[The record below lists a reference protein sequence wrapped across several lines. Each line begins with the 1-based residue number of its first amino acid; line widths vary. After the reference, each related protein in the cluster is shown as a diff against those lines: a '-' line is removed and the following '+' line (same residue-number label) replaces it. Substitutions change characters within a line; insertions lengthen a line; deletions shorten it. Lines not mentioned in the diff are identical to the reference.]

1 MGPIS
6 MKSHYR
12 AVVIGGGVV
21 GCSVLYHLAKAGW
34 SDVLLIERS
43 ELTSGSSWHAAG
55 GFHTLNGDPNVA
67 RLQAYTVSLYKEL
80 EEISGQSCSLHL
92 TGGVM
97 MADSPER
104 MDFLRLAHAKGR
116 YLGMD
121 TELITPSEARAMFP
135 LMDETKFVGAMWDP
149 VEGHLD
155 PSGTTHAYAKAARKL
170 GAEIVLRN
178 RVTELTQA
186 TDGTWNVVT
195 EQGTVK
201 AEHVVNCGGLW
212 AREIGRMVGL
222 ELPLLAMEH
231 MYLLT
236 EPMPAVEEFNA
247 ATGREMVGVLDFK
260 GEIYTRQERNGV
272 LLGTYEKACKPWSPV
287 ETPWDFGHEL
297 LAPDLDRISPSLEI
311 GFEHFP
317 GIANAGIKQVINGP
331 FTFAPDGNPLVGP
344 VQGLTNFWCACAVM
358 AGFSQG
364 GGVGL
369 ALSNWMVNGEPGF
382 DVWGMDVAR
391 FGEWATLR
399 YTNAK
404 VRENYSRR
412 FSIRFPNEE
421 LPAARPAQTT
431 PLYDTMRAQGA
442 VMGDSWGLE
451 TPLWFA
457 PEGVEAKDVV
467 SFHRSN
473 DFEHV
478 GNEVRATRERVG
490 VTEIANFAKY
500 EIRGSGSADFL
511 NRLMTNRMPKPGRLV
526 LTPMLNEAGK
536 LIGDFTVANMG
547 PGAGEDR
554 FMIWGS
560 SAAQKYHMRW
570 FEQHLPK
577 DGTVRIHRFDQTL
590 VGLSIAGPK
599 SQEVLAG
606 LCDEDVSTS
615 AFRFMDVREMA
626 VAGAPCIVNRIS
638 YTGDLGYEIWMQP
651 AYERLV
657 YSAIKEAGEK
667 HGIVDFGMRAL
678 LSMRLEKNF
687 PTWFRELRPIYGP
700 FEGAME
706 RFVKLEKNE
715 FIGRDAAARENAAGP
730 KLRRVSF
737 IVDALDADVMGD
749 EPIWARIGDRD
760 FGTVEQPHGYGA
772 PRFGADGADVGAPT
786 SPLWGGRT
794 EGSGGGAS
802 AGSADTSPPTPALR
816 ADPPHEGEG
825 KDSFCIRGIRDG
837 EWAVVGWVTSGGYA
851 HWVQKSV
858 AQGYVPAELAGDES
872 AGLFEIE
879 ILGQR
884 RPARINIEPPFDPT
898 GDRMRA

>member
-1 MGPIS
+1 
-6 MKSHYR
+6 MKSHVK

-21 GCSVLYHLAKAGW
+21 GCSVLYHLARAGW
-34 SDVLLIERS
+34 TDVMLIERS

-67 RLQAYTVSLYKEL
+67 KLQAYTVQLYKEL
-80 EEISGQSCSLHL
+80 EELSGQSCGLHL
-92 TGGVM
+92 TGGAMV
-97 MADSPER
+97 ADSPER

-121 TELITPSEARAMFP
+121 TELITPSEVKAMFP
-135 LMDETKFVGAMWDP
+135 LMDEKNFVGAMWDP

-155 PSGTTHAYAKAARKL
+155 PSGTTVAYSKAAKKL

-178 RVTELTQA
+178 PVKELAQDA
-186 TDGTWNVVT
+186 DGTWNVVT

-222 ELPLLAMEH
+222 ELPVLAMEH
-231 MYLLT
+231 HYLLT
-236 EPMPAVEEFNA
+236 EDIPEVMEFNKT
-247 ATGREMVGVLDFK
+247 TGREMIGVMDFK

-287 ETPWDFGHEL
+287 NTPWDFGHEL
-297 LAPDLDRISPSLEI
+297 LAPDLDRIAPSLEV
-311 GFEHFP
+311 GFRHFP
-317 GIANAGIKQVINGP
+317 GIEKAGIKQMINGP

-344 VQGLTNFWCACAVM
+344 VQGLTNYWTACAVM

-369 ALSNWMVNGEPGF
+369 ALSNWMVNGDPGF

-391 FGEWATLR
+391 WGEWATLR

-431 PLYDTMRAQGA
+431 PLYDIMVRDNNA

-457 PEGVEAKDVV
+457 PKGSEAKDIV

-473 DFEHV
+473 DFEPI
-478 GNEVRATRERVG
+478 GEEVRATRERVG

-500 EIRGSGSADFL
+500 EFTGPGAEAFL
-511 NRLMTNRMPKPGRLV
+511 NRILTNRMPKKGRIV
-526 LTPMLNEAGK
+526 LSPMLNEFGK
-536 LIGDFTVANMG
+536 LIGDFTIAH
-547 PGAGEDR
+547 AGDDR
-554 FMIWGS
+554 FMVWGS
-560 SAAQKYHMRW
+560 SAAAKYHMRW
-570 FEQHLPK
+570 FEKHLPK
-577 DGTVRIHRFDQTL
+577 DGPRGSEVRIHRFDQTL

-599 SQEVLAG
+599 SQELLQKLV
-606 LCDEDVSTS
+606 DVDVSS
-615 AFRFMDVREMA
+615 KAFRFMDFREMA
-626 VAGAPCIVNRIS
+626 VGGAPCMVNRIT
-638 YTGDLGYEIWMQP
+638 YTGDLGYEIWMAP

-657 YSAIKEAGEK
+657 YAAIKKAGEEF
-667 HGIVDFGMRAL
+667 GIVDFGMRAL

-700 FEGAME
+700 FEGGME
-706 RFVKLEKNE
+706 RFIKMDKND
-715 FIGRDAAARENAAGP
+715 FIGRDAAAKELADGP
-730 KLRRVSF
+730 KLKRVSF
-737 IVDALDADVMGD
+737 VVDALDADVMGD
-749 EPIWARIGDRD
+749 EPIWAKVSTDY
-760 FGTVEQPHGYGA
+760 GTVEKPHGYGA
-772 PRFGADGADVGAPT
+772 PRFEAAGKEVRTSQAD
-786 SPLWGGRT
+786 
-794 EGSGGGAS
+794 EGAS
-802 AGSADTSPPTPALR
+802 S
-816 ADPPHEGEG
+816 
-825 KDSFCIRGIRDG
+825 IRGIVDG
-837 EWAVVGWVTSGGYA
+837 DWRVVGWVTSGGFA
-851 HWVQKSV
+851 HYVGKSM
-858 AQGYVPAELAGDES
+858 AQGYIPAALAENEEE
-872 AGLFEIE
+872 GLFEIE
-879 ILGQR
+879 ILGR
-884 RPARINIEPPFDPT
+884 RCPARITIDPPFDPA
-898 GDRMRA
+898 GEKMRG

>member
-1 MGPIS
+1 
-6 MKSHYR
+6 MKSHVK

-21 GCSVLYHLAKAGW
+21 GCSVLFHLAKAGW
-34 SDVLLIERS
+34 KDVVLIERS

-67 RLQAYTVSLYKEL
+67 KLQAYTVSLYKEL
-80 EEISGQSCSLHL
+80 EEISGQSCGLHL
-92 TGGVM
+92 TGGAMV
-97 MADSPER
+97 ADSPER
-104 MDFLRLAHAKGR
+104 MDFLRLAHARGR
-116 YLGMD
+116 YLGME
-121 TELITPSEARAMFP
+121 TELITPSEVKAMFP
-135 LMDETKFVGAMWDP
+135 LMDESNFVGAMWDP

-155 PSGTTHAYAKAARKL
+155 PSGTTHAYAKAAQKL

-178 RVTELTQA
+178 RVVELTQEP
-186 TDGTWNVVT
+186 DGTWNVVT

-212 AREIGRMVGL
+212 AREVGRMVGV

-236 EPMPAVEEFNA
+236 EDIPEVMEFNE
-247 ATGREMVGVLDFK
+247 ATGREMIGVMDFK

-272 LLGTYEKACKPWSPV
+272 LLGTYEKQCKPWSPV
-287 ETPWDFGHEL
+287 NTPWDFGHEL
-297 LAPDLDRISPSLEI
+297 LQPDIDRIAPSLEV
-311 GFEHFP
+311 GFRHFP
-317 GIANAGIKQVINGP
+317 GIETAGIKQIINGP

-369 ALSNWMVNGEPGF
+369 ALSNWMVNGDPGF

-431 PLYDTMRAQGA
+431 PLYDTMLGQNA

-457 PEGVEAKDVV
+457 PEGAEPKDIV
-467 SFHRSN
+467 SYHRSN

-478 GNEVRATRERVG
+478 GAEVKAVREGVG

-500 EIRGSGSADFL
+500 EVAGPGAEDFL
-511 NRLMTNRMPKPGRLV
+511 NRLMTNRMPKAGRIA
-526 LTPMLNEAGK
+526 LTPMLNERGK
-536 LIGDFTVANMG
+536 LIGDFTIAK
-547 PGAGEDR
+547 AGEDR
-554 FMIWGS
+554 FMVWGS

-570 FEQHLPK
+570 FERQLPA
-577 DGTVRIHRFDQTL
+577 DGSVRIHRFDQTL
-590 VGLSIAGPK
+590 VGLSIAGPR
-599 SQEVLAG
+599 SRDLLAK
-606 LCDEDVSTS
+606 LTDEDVSGT
-615 AFRFMDVREMA
+615 AFRFMDFREMA
-626 VAGAPCIVNRIS
+626 VGGAPCMVNRVT
-638 YTGDLGYEIWMQP
+638 YTGDLGYELWMAP
-651 AYERLV
+651 AYQRLV
-657 YSAIKEAGEK
+657 YAAIKEAGAEF
-667 HGIVDFGMRAL
+667 GIRDFGMRAL

-700 FEGAME
+700 FEGAMD
-706 RFVKLEKNE
+706 RFIKLEKND
-715 FIGRDAAARENAAGP
+715 FVGREAAAQEKADGG

-737 IVDALDADVMGD
+737 VVDALDADVMGD
-749 EPIWARIGDRD
+749 EPIWAKANGTDY
-760 FGTVEQPHGYGA
+760 GTVENPHGYGA
-772 PRFGADGADVGAPT
+772 PRFDAAGQAIAKRDASQSAGTNGD
-786 SPLWGGRT
+786 
-794 EGSGGGAS
+794 AS
-802 AGSADTSPPTPALR
+802 AVL
-816 ADPPHEGEG
+816 
-825 KDSFCIRGIRDG
+825 GITDG
-837 EWAVVGWVTSGGYA
+837 EWRVVGWITSGGYA
-851 HWVQKSV
+851 HHVGRSM
-858 AQGYVPAELAGDES
+858 AQGYVPTALAEDES
-872 AGLFEIE
+872 DGLFEIE
-879 ILGQR
+879 ILGHR
-884 RPARINIEPPFDPT
+884 RPAKINVEPLFDPA
-898 GDRMRA
+898 GERMRS

>member
-1 MGPIS
+1 
-6 MKSHYR
+6 MKSHAK

-34 SDVLLIERS
+34 TDILLIERS

-67 RLQAYTVSLYKEL
+67 KLQAYTVQLYKEI

-97 MADSPER
+97 MADTPER

-121 TELITPSEARAMFP
+121 TELITPSEAKAMFP
-135 LMDETKFVGAMWDP
+135 LMDETNFVGAMWDP

-178 RVTELTQA
+178 RVVELTQEV
-186 TDGTWNVVT
+186 DGTWNVVT

-212 AREIGRMVGL
+212 AREIGRMVGV
-222 ELPLLAMEH
+222 ELPVLAMEH

-236 EPMPAVEEFNA
+236 EQMPEVEEFNKS
-247 ATGREMVGVLDFK
+247 TGREMIGVLDFK
-260 GEIYTRQERNGV
+260 GEIYTRQERNGI

-287 ETPWDFGHEL
+287 NTPWDFGHEL
-297 LAPDLDRISPSLEI
+297 LQPDIDRIAPSLEI
-311 GFEHFP
+311 GFKHFP
-317 GIANAGIKQVINGP
+317 GIEKAGIKQIINGP
-331 FTFAPDGNPLVGP
+331 FTFALDGNPLVGP

-369 ALSNWMVNGEPGF
+369 ALSNWMVHGDPGF

-431 PLYDTMRAQGA
+431 PLYDTMLANNA

-457 PEGVEAKDVV
+457 PKGSEPKDIV

-473 DFEHV
+473 DFGPIGE
-478 GNEVRATRERVG
+478 EVRATRERVG

-500 EIRGSGSADFL
+500 EVSGPGAEDFL
-511 NRLMTNRMPKPGRLV
+511 NRLMTNRMPKTGRIV
-526 LTPMLNEAGK
+526 LTPMLNEFGR
-536 LIGDFTVANMG
+536 LIGDFTIAK
-547 PGAGEDR
+547 AGEER

-570 FEQHLPK
+570 FEKHLPK
-577 DGTVRIHRFDQTL
+577 DGPRASEVRIHRFDQTL

-599 SQEVLAG
+599 SRDLLQKLV
-606 LCDEDVSTS
+606 DVDISTK
-615 AFRFMDVREMA
+615 AFRFMDFREMA
-626 VAGAPCIVNRIS
+626 VGGAPCMVNRIT
-638 YTGDLGYEIWMQP
+638 YTGDLGYEIWMAP
-651 AYERLV
+651 AYQRLV
-657 YSAIKEAGEK
+657 YKAIKEAGEEF
-667 HGIVDFGMRAL
+667 GLIDFGMRAL

-700 FEGAME
+700 FEGSMD
-706 RFVKLEKNE
+706 RFIKLEKND
-715 FIGRDAAARENAAGP
+715 FIGREAAAREQAAGP

-737 IVDALDADVMGD
+737 IVDAADADVMGD
-749 EPIWARIGDRD
+749 EPIWAKVGGKDY
-760 FGTVEQPHGYGA
+760 GTVEKPHGYGA
-772 PRFGADGADVGAPT
+772 PRFDA
-786 SPLWGGRT
+786 GGKEVR
-794 EGSGGGAS
+794 GSNAAEGAS
-802 AGSADTSPPTPALR
+802 AV
-816 ADPPHEGEG
+816 
-825 KDSFCIRGIRDG
+825 RGIVDG
-837 EWAVVGWVTSGGYA
+837 DWRVVGWVTSGGYA
-851 HWVQKSV
+851 HYVEKSM
-858 AQGYVPAELAGDES
+858 AQGYVPAALAENES

-879 ILGQR
+879 ILGHR
-884 RPARINIEPPFDPT
+884 RPARINVEPPFDPS
-898 GDRMRA
+898 GEKMRT

>member
-1 MGPIS
+1 
-6 MKSHYR
+6 MKSHVK

-34 SDVLLIERS
+34 TDIMLIERS

-67 RLQAYTVSLYKEL
+67 KLQAYTVQLYKEI
-80 EEISGQSCSLHL
+80 EELSGQSCSLHL

-97 MADSPER
+97 MADTPER

-121 TELITPSEARAMFP
+121 TELITPSEAKAMFP
-135 LMDETKFVGAMWDP
+135 LMDETNFVGAMWDP

-155 PSGTTHAYAKAARKL
+155 PSGTTIAYSKAAKKL

-178 RVTELTQA
+178 RVVDLTQQP
-186 TDGTWNVVT
+186 DGTWNVVT
-195 EQGTVK
+195 EQGTVH

-212 AREIGRMVGL
+212 AREIGRMVGV
-222 ELPLLAMEH
+222 ELPVLAMEH

-236 EPMPAVEEFNA
+236 EPMPEVEEFNKS
-247 ATGREMVGVLDFK
+247 TGREMIGVLDFK

-287 ETPWDFGHEL
+287 NTPWDFGHEL
-297 LAPDLDRISPSLEI
+297 LQPDIDRIAPSLEI
-311 GFEHFP
+311 GFKHFP
-317 GIANAGIKQVINGP
+317 GIEKAGIKQIINGP
-331 FTFAPDGNPLVGP
+331 FTFALDGNPLVGP

-369 ALSNWMVNGEPGF
+369 ALSNWMVHGDPGF

-391 FGEWATLR
+391 FGEWASLR

-431 PLYDTMRAQGA
+431 PLYDTMLANNA

-457 PEGVEAKDVV
+457 PKGTEPKDIV

-473 DFEHV
+473 DFGPIGE
-478 GNEVRATRERVG
+478 EVRATRDRVG

-500 EIRGSGSADFL
+500 EVSGPGAEDFL
-511 NRLMTNRMPKPGRLV
+511 NRLMTNRMPKVGRIV
-526 LTPMLNEAGK
+526 LTPMVNEFGK
-536 LIGDFTVANMG
+536 LIGDFTIAKT
-547 PGAGEDR
+547 GEDR

-570 FEQHLPK
+570 FEKHLPK
-577 DGTVRIHRFDQTL
+577 DGPRASEVRIHRFDQTL

-599 SQEVLAG
+599 SRDLLQKLV
-606 LCDEDVSTS
+606 DVDVSTK
-615 AFRFMDVREMA
+615 AFRFMDFREMA
-626 VAGAPCIVNRIS
+626 VGGAPCMVNRIT
-638 YTGDLGYEIWMQP
+638 YTGDLGYEIWMAP
-651 AYERLV
+651 AYQRLV
-657 YSAIKEAGEK
+657 YKAIKEAGAEF
-667 HGIVDFGMRAL
+667 GLVDFGMRAL

-700 FEGAME
+700 FEGSMD
-706 RFVKLEKNE
+706 RFIKLEKND
-715 FIGRDAAARENAAGP
+715 FIGREASAKEHAEGP

-737 IVDALDADVMGD
+737 IVDAADADVMGD
-749 EPIWARIGDRD
+749 EPIWAKVGKDY
-760 FGTVEQPHGYGA
+760 GTVEKPHGYGA
-772 PRFGADGADVGAPT
+772 PRFDT
-786 SPLWGGRT
+786 SGR
-794 EGSGGGAS
+794 EVRGSKAAEGAS
-802 AGSADTSPPTPALR
+802 AV
-816 ADPPHEGEG
+816 
-825 KDSFCIRGIRDG
+825 RGIVDG
-837 EWAVVGWVTSGGYA
+837 DWRVVGWVTSGGYA
-851 HWVQKSV
+851 HYVQKSM
-858 AQGYVPAELAGDES
+858 AQGYVPAALAEDES

-879 ILGQR
+879 ILGHR
-884 RPARINIEPPFDPT
+884 RPARINVEPPFDPS
-898 GDRMRA
+898 GEKMRT

>member
-1 MGPIS
+1 
-6 MKSHYR
+6 MKSHVK

-34 SDVLLIERS
+34 TDIMLIERS

-67 RLQAYTVSLYKEL
+67 KLQAYTVQLYKEI

-97 MADSPER
+97 MADTPER

-121 TELITPSEARAMFP
+121 TELITPSEAKAMFP
-135 LMDETKFVGAMWDP
+135 LMDETNFVGAMWDP

-155 PSGTTHAYAKAARKL
+155 PSGTTIAYSKAAKKL

-178 RVTELTQA
+178 RVVELTQEV
-186 TDGTWNVVT
+186 DGTWNVVT
-195 EQGTVK
+195 EQGTVH

-212 AREIGRMVGL
+212 AREIGRMVGV
-222 ELPLLAMEH
+222 ELPVLAMEH

-236 EPMPAVEEFNA
+236 EPMPEVEAFNKS
-247 ATGREMVGVLDFK
+247 TGREMIGVLDFK
-260 GEIYTRQERNGV
+260 GEIYTRQERNGI

-287 ETPWDFGHEL
+287 NTPWDFGHEL
-297 LAPDLDRISPSLEI
+297 LQPDIDRIAPSLEI
-311 GFEHFP
+311 GFKHFP
-317 GIANAGIKQVINGP
+317 GIEKAGIKQIINGP
-331 FTFAPDGNPLVGP
+331 FTFALDGNPLVGP

-369 ALSNWMVNGEPGF
+369 ALSNWMVNGDPGF

-431 PLYDTMRAQGA
+431 PLYDTMLANNA

-457 PEGVEAKDVV
+457 PKGTEPKDIV

-473 DFEHV
+473 DFGPIGE
-478 GNEVRATRERVG
+478 EVRATREKVG

-500 EIRGSGSADFL
+500 EVSGPGAEDFL
-511 NRLMTNRMPKPGRLV
+511 NRLMTNRMPKVGRIV
-526 LTPMLNEAGK
+526 LTPMVNEFGK
-536 LIGDFTVANMG
+536 LIGDFTIAKAG
-547 PGAGEDR
+547 PRNGEDR

-570 FEQHLPK
+570 FEKHLPK
-577 DGTVRIHRFDQTL
+577 DGSVRIHRFDQTL
-590 VGLSIAGPK
+590 VGLSIAGPSARDLLQK
-599 SQEVLAG
+599 LV
-606 LCDEDVSTS
+606 DVDVSTK
-615 AFRFMDVREMA
+615 AFRFMDFREMA
-626 VAGAPCIVNRIS
+626 VAGAPCMVNRIT
-638 YTGDLGYEIWMQP
+638 YTGDLGYEIWMAPTYQ
-651 AYERLV
+651 RLV
-657 YSAIKEAGEK
+657 YKAIKEAGEEF
-667 HGIVDFGMRAL
+667 GIVDFGMRAL

-700 FEGAME
+700 FEGSMD
-706 RFVKLEKNE
+706 RFIKLEKND
-715 FIGRDAAARENAAGP
+715 FIGREAAAKEQADGP

-737 IVDALDADVMGD
+737 VVDAADADVMGD
-749 EPIWARIGDRD
+749 EPIWAKVSKDY
-760 FGTVEQPHGYGA
+760 GTVEKPHGYGA
-772 PRFGADGADVGAPT
+772 PRFDTAGKEV
-786 SPLWGGRT
+786 R
-794 EGSGGGAS
+794 GSKAAEGAS
-802 AGSADTSPPTPALR
+802 AV
-816 ADPPHEGEG
+816 
-825 KDSFCIRGIRDG
+825 RGIVDG
-837 EWAVVGWVTSGGYA
+837 DWRVVGWVTSGGFA
-851 HWVQKSV
+851 HYVQKSM
-858 AQGYVPAELAGDES
+858 AQGYVPAALAEDES

-879 ILGQR
+879 ILGHR
-884 RPARINIEPPFDPT
+884 RPARINVEPPFDPS
-898 GDRMRA
+898 GEKMRT

>member
-1 MGPIS
+1 
-6 MKSHYR
+6 MKSHVK

-21 GCSVLYHLAKAGW
+21 GCSVLYHLARAGW
-34 SDVLLIERS
+34 TDIMLIERS

-67 RLQAYTVSLYKEL
+67 KLQAYTVRLYQEL
-80 EEISGQSCSLHL
+80 EEVSGQSCSLHL

-97 MADSPER
+97 LADTPER

-121 TELITPSEARAMFP
+121 TELITPSEAKAMFP
-135 LMDETKFVGAMWDP
+135 LMDESHFVGAMWDP

-155 PSGTTHAYAKAARKL
+155 PSGTTIAYSKAARKL

-178 RVTELTQA
+178 RVTELTQQA
-186 TDGTWNVVT
+186 DGTWSVVT

-212 AREIGRMVGL
+212 AREIGRMVGV
-222 ELPLLAMEH
+222 ELPVLAMEH

-236 EPMPAVEEFNA
+236 EPMPEVEAFNRE
-247 ATGREMVGVLDFK
+247 TGRELVGVLDFK
-260 GEIYTRQERNGV
+260 GEIYTRQERNGI

-287 ETPWDFGHEL
+287 TTPWNFGHEL
-297 LAPDLDRISPSLEI
+297 LAPDLDRIAPSLEV
-311 GFEHFP
+311 GFRHFP
-317 GIANAGIKQVINGP
+317 GIEKAGIKQVINGP

-344 VQGLTNFWCACAVM
+344 VQGLTNYWVACGVM

-369 ALSNWMVNGEPGF
+369 ALSNWMVNGDPGF

-391 FGEWATLR
+391 FGEWASLR

-431 PLYDTMRAQGA
+431 PLYDTMGAQNA

-457 PEGVEAKDVV
+457 PQGTEPKDKV

-478 GNEVRATRERVG
+478 GNEVRAVRERVG

-500 EIRGSGSADFL
+500 EVSGPAAEDFL
-511 NRLMTNRMPKPGRLV
+511 NRLMTNRMPKKGRIV
-526 LTPMLNEAGK
+526 LTPMLNEFGR
-536 LIGDFTVANMG
+536 LIGDFTIAKTG
-547 PGAGEDR
+547 DEK

-570 FEQHLPK
+570 FEKHQPK
-577 DGTVRIHRFDQTL
+577 DGSVHIHRFDQTL

-599 SQEVLAG
+599 SQALLQKLV
-606 LCDEDVSTS
+606 DEDVSST
-615 AFRFMDVREMA
+615 AFRFMDFREMA
-626 VAGAPCIVNRIS
+626 VGGAPCMVNRIT

-651 AYERLV
+651 AYQRLV
-657 YSAIKEAGEK
+657 YAAIKDAGGEF
-667 HGIVDFGMRAL
+667 GLVDFGMRAL

-700 FEGAME
+700 FEGSMD
-706 RFVKLEKNE
+706 RFIKMEKND
-715 FIGRDAAARENAAGP
+715 FIGRAAAAKEQQAGP
-730 KLRRVSF
+730 KLRRVSL
-737 IVDALDADVMGD
+737 VVEALDADVMGD
-749 EPIWARIGDRD
+749 EPIWARVKGED
-760 FGTVEQPHGYGA
+760 FGTVEKPHGYGA
-772 PRFGADGADVGAPT
+772 PRFDATGAPV
-786 SPLWGGRT
+786 R
-794 EGSGGGAS
+794 GSTAAQGAS
-802 AGSADTSPPTPALR
+802 AV
-816 ADPPHEGEG
+816 
-825 KDSFCIRGIRDG
+825 RGIKDG
-837 EWAVVGWVTSGGYA
+837 DWSVVGWVTSGGYA
-851 HWVQKSV
+851 HYVGKSM
-858 AQGYVPAELAGDES
+858 AQGYVPAALAENES
-872 AGLFEIE
+872 EGLFEVE
-879 ILGQR
+879 ILGHR
-884 RPARINIEPPFDPT
+884 RPARINVEPPFDPA
-898 GDRMRA
+898 GEKMRG

>member
-1 MGPIS
+1 
-6 MKSHYR
+6 MKTHAK

-21 GCSVLYHLAKAGW
+21 GCSVLYHLARAGW
-34 SDVLLIERS
+34 RDVLLIERS

-67 RLQAYTVSLYKEL
+67 KLQAYTVQLYKEL

-97 MADSPER
+97 LADTPER

-116 YLGMD
+116 YLGME
-121 TELITPSEARAMFP
+121 TELITPSEAKAMFP
-135 LMDETKFVGAMWDP
+135 LMDETNFVGAMWDP

-155 PSGTTHAYAKAARKL
+155 PSGTTHAYAKAARTL
-170 GAEIVLRN
+170 GAEIILRN
-178 RVTELTQA
+178 RVVELAQEA
-186 TDGTWNVVT
+186 DGTWNVVT

-201 AEHVVNCGGLW
+201 TEHVVNCGGLW
-212 AREIGRMVGL
+212 AREVGRMVGL

-236 EPMPAVEEFNA
+236 EPIPEVEEFNRT
-247 ATGREMVGVLDFK
+247 TGREMVGVLDFK
-260 GEIYTRQERNGV
+260 GEIYTRQERNGI
-272 LLGTYEKACKPWSPV
+272 LLGTYEKAAKPWSPLN
-287 ETPWDFGHEL
+287 TPWDFGHEL
-297 LAPDLDRISPSLEI
+297 LPPDIDRIAPSLEV
-311 GFEHFP
+311 GVRHFP
-317 GIANAGIKQVINGP
+317 GIEKAGIKQIINGP
-331 FTFAPDGNPLVGP
+331 FTFALDGNPLVGP

-369 ALSNWMVNGEPGF
+369 ALSNWMVNGDPGF

-431 PLYDTMRAQGA
+431 PLYDIMIRDNNA

-457 PEGVEAKDVV
+457 PHGTAPEDVV

-478 GNEVRATRERVG
+478 GREVQAVRERVG

-500 EIRGSGSADFL
+500 EISGHGAQAFL
-511 NRLMTNRMPKPGRLV
+511 DRLMTNRLPRPGRIL
-526 LTPMLNEAGK
+526 LTPMLNQFGK
-536 LIGDFTVANMG
+536 LIGDFTIANRG
-547 PGAGEDR
+547 PEAGNER
-554 FMIWGS
+554 YMVWGS
-560 SAAQKYHMRW
+560 SAAQKYHIRW
-570 FEQHLPK
+570 FEAQLPG
-577 DGTVRIHRFDQTL
+577 DGSVRIHRFDQTL
-590 VGLSIAGPK
+590 VGLAIAGPK
-599 SQEVLAG
+599 SRDVLQK
-606 LCDEDVSTS
+606 LTDEDVSAS
-615 AFRFMDVREMA
+615 AFRFMDFREMA
-626 VAGAPCIVNRIS
+626 VGGAPCMVNRIS

-651 AYERLV
+651 AYQRLV
-657 YSAIKEAGEK
+657 YQAIKDAGDDF
-667 HGIVDFGMRAL
+667 GIVDFGMRAL

-706 RFVKLEKNE
+706 RFVRLDKNG
-715 FIGRDAAARENAAGP
+715 FVGRDAAVKEHGDGP
-730 KLRRVSF
+730 KLRRVSMV
-737 IVDALDADVMGD
+737 VDALDADVMGD
-749 EPIWARIGDRD
+749 EPIWARTEGRD
-760 FGTVEQPHGYGA
+760 FGTVEKPHGYGA
-772 PRFGADGADVGAPT
+772 PRFDAEGRPT
-786 SPLWGGRT
+786 S
-794 EGSGGGAS
+794 GSRSDHGAS
-802 AGSADTSPPTPALR
+802 SV
-816 ADPPHEGEG
+816 
-825 KDSFCIRGIRDG
+825 RGIADG
-837 EWAVVGWVTSGGYA
+837 EWSVVGWVTSGGYA
-851 HWVQKSV
+851 HHVRQSM
-858 AQGYVPAELAGDES
+858 AQGYVPAELAGNES
-872 AGLFEIE
+872 DGLFEIE

-884 RPARINIEPPFDPT
+884 RPARITIEPLFDPT
-898 GDRMRA
+898 GERMRA

>member
-1 MGPIS
+1 
-6 MKSHYR
+6 MKSHAK

-34 SDVLLIERS
+34 TDIMLIERS

-67 RLQAYTVSLYKEL
+67 KLQAYTVQLYREIEEL
-80 EEISGQSCSLHL
+80 SGQSCSLHL

-97 MADSPER
+97 MADTPER

-121 TELITPSEARAMFP
+121 TELITPSEAKAMFP
-135 LMDETKFVGAMWDP
+135 LMDETNFVGAMWDP

-178 RVTELTQA
+178 RVVELTQEV
-186 TDGTWNVVT
+186 DGTWNVVT

-212 AREIGRMVGL
+212 AREIGRMVGV

-236 EPMPAVEEFNA
+236 EPMPEVEEFNKS
-247 ATGREMVGVLDFK
+247 TGREMIGVMDFK
-260 GEIYTRQERNGV
+260 GEIYTRQERNGI

-287 ETPWDFGHEL
+287 NTPWDFGHEL
-297 LAPDLDRISPSLEI
+297 LQPDIDRIAPSLEI
-311 GFEHFP
+311 GFKHFP
-317 GIANAGIKQVINGP
+317 GIEKAGIKQIINGP
-331 FTFAPDGNPLVGP
+331 FTFALDGNPLVGP

-369 ALSNWMVNGEPGF
+369 ALSNWMVNGDPGF

-391 FGEWATLR
+391 FGEWASLR

-431 PLYDTMRAQGA
+431 PLYDTMLANNA

-457 PEGVEAKDVV
+457 PKGTEPKDIV

-473 DFEHV
+473 DFGPIGE
-478 GNEVRATRERVG
+478 EVRATRERVG

-500 EIRGSGSADFL
+500 EVSGPGSEDFL
-511 NRLMTNRMPKPGRLV
+511 NRLMTNRMPKIGRIV
-526 LTPMLNEAGK
+526 LTPMLNEFGR
-536 LIGDFTVANMG
+536 LIGDFTIAK
-547 PGAGEDR
+547 AGEER
-554 FMIWGS
+554 FMIWSS

-570 FEQHLPK
+570 FEKHLPR
-577 DGTVRIHRFDQTL
+577 DGSVRIHRFDQTL
-590 VGLSIAGPK
+590 VGLSIAGPRSRDLLQK
-599 SQEVLAG
+599 LV
-606 LCDEDVSTS
+606 DVDVSTK
-615 AFRFMDVREMA
+615 AFRFMDFREMA
-626 VAGAPCIVNRIS
+626 VGGAPCMVNRITYS
-638 YTGDLGYEIWMQP
+638 GDLGYEIWMAP
-651 AYERLV
+651 AYQRLV
-657 YSAIKEAGEK
+657 YKAIKDAGEEF
-667 HGIVDFGMRAL
+667 GLVDFGMRAL

-700 FEGAME
+700 FEGAMD
-706 RFVKLEKNE
+706 RFIKLEKND
-715 FIGRDAAARENAAGP
+715 FIGREAAAKEQTEGP

-737 IVDALDADVMGD
+737 IVDAADADVMGD
-749 EPIWARIGDRD
+749 EPIWAKVGGKD
-760 FGTVEQPHGYGA
+760 FGTVEKPHGYGA
-772 PRFGADGADVGAPT
+772 PRFDISGKEV
-786 SPLWGGRT
+786 R
-794 EGSGGGAS
+794 GSRAAEGAS
-802 AGSADTSPPTPALR
+802 AV
-816 ADPPHEGEG
+816 
-825 KDSFCIRGIRDG
+825 RGIVDG
-837 EWAVVGWVTSGGYA
+837 DWRVVGWITSGGYA
-851 HWVQKSV
+851 HYVQKSM
-858 AQGYVPAELAGDES
+858 AQGYVPAALAENES

-879 ILGQR
+879 ILGHR
-884 RPARINIEPPFDPT
+884 RPARINVEPPFDPS
-898 GDRMRA
+898 GEKMRA

>member
-1 MGPIS
+1 
-6 MKSHYR
+6 MKSHAK

-34 SDVLLIERS
+34 ADIMLIERS

-67 RLQAYTVSLYKEL
+67 KLQAYTVRLYKEI

-97 MADSPER
+97 MADTPER

-121 TELITPSEARAMFP
+121 TELITPSEAKAMFP
-135 LMDETKFVGAMWDP
+135 LMDETNFVGAMWDP

-178 RVTELTQA
+178 RVVELTQEV
-186 TDGTWNVVT
+186 DGTWNVVT

-212 AREIGRMVGL
+212 AREIGRMVGV
-222 ELPLLAMEH
+222 ELPVLAMEH

-236 EPMPAVEEFNA
+236 EPMPEVEEFNKS
-247 ATGREMVGVLDFK
+247 TGREMIGVLDFK
-260 GEIYTRQERNGV
+260 GEIYTRQERNGI

-287 ETPWDFGHEL
+287 NTPWDFGHEL
-297 LAPDLDRISPSLEI
+297 LQPDIDRIAPSLEI
-311 GFEHFP
+311 GFKHFP
-317 GIANAGIKQVINGP
+317 GIEKAGIKQIINGP
-331 FTFAPDGNPLVGP
+331 FTFALDGNPLVGP

-369 ALSNWMVNGEPGF
+369 ALSNWMVHGDPGF

-431 PLYDTMRAQGA
+431 PLYDTMLANNA
-442 VMGDSWGLE
+442 VLGDSWGLE

-457 PEGVEAKDVV
+457 PRGSEPKDVV

-473 DFEHV
+473 DFRPIGE
-478 GNEVRATRERVG
+478 EVRATRERVG

-500 EIRGSGSADFL
+500 EVSGPGAEDFL
-511 NRLMTNRMPKPGRLV
+511 NRLMTNRMPKTGRIV
-526 LTPMLNEAGK
+526 LTPMLNEFGR
-536 LIGDFTVANMG
+536 LIGDFTIAKAG
-547 PGAGEDR
+547 PRGGEDR

-570 FEQHLPK
+570 FEKHLPK
-577 DGTVRIHRFDQTL
+577 DGSIRIHRFDQML

-599 SQEVLAG
+599 SRDLLQKLV
-606 LCDEDVSTS
+606 DVDISTK
-615 AFRFMDVREMA
+615 AFRFMDFREMA
-626 VAGAPCIVNRIS
+626 VGGAPCMVNRIT
-638 YTGDLGYEIWMQP
+638 YTGDLGYEIWMAP
-651 AYERLV
+651 AYQRLV
-657 YSAIKEAGEK
+657 YKAIKEAGEEF
-667 HGIVDFGMRAL
+667 GLVDFGMRAL

-700 FEGAME
+700 FEGSMD
-706 RFVKLEKNE
+706 RFIKLEKND
-715 FIGRDAAARENAAGP
+715 FIGREAAAKEQAEGP

-737 IVDALDADVMGD
+737 IVDAADADVMGD
-749 EPIWARIGDRD
+749 EPIWAKVGGKDY
-760 FGTVEQPHGYGA
+760 GTVEKPHGYGA
-772 PRFGADGADVGAPT
+772 PRFDA
-786 SPLWGGRT
+786 GGKEVR
-794 EGSGGGAS
+794 GSNAAEGAS
-802 AGSADTSPPTPALR
+802 AV
-816 ADPPHEGEG
+816 
-825 KDSFCIRGIRDG
+825 RGIVDG
-837 EWAVVGWVTSGGYA
+837 DCRVVGWVTSGGYA
-851 HWVQKSV
+851 HYVEKSM
-858 AQGYVPAELAGDES
+858 AQGYVPAALAENES

-879 ILGQR
+879 ILGHR
-884 RPARINIEPPFDPT
+884 RPARINVEPPFDPS
-898 GDRMRA
+898 GEKMRT